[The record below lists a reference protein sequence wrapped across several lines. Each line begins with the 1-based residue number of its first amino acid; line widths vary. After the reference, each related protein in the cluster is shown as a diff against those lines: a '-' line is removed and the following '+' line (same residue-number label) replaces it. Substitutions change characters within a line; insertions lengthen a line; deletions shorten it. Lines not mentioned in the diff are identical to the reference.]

1 MNWKFKSIF
10 FIVIFGVLSGCLGE
24 ETTST
29 PQPLLTT
36 LPPETA
42 APHFPEAPRLTT
54 PPPTITSLATRTT
67 SSQTTIP
74 PPTTVPPTSIEE
86 ISVKVSVSHSA
97 FNPSSLTIKRGGI
110 VIWENLNTMD
120 HSPVSIDGRFGTCV
134 LKVAGDSCSIT
145 FSESGTYEYYN
156 KGHPSVK
163 GTIIVE

>member
-1 MNWKFKSIF
+1 MGAWNMNWKFKSIF

-24 ETTST
+24 ETPTT

-42 APHFPEAPRLTT
+42 APHFPEAPRPST
-54 PPPTITSLATRTT
+54 PPPDT
-67 SSQTTIP
+67 
-74 PPTTVPPTSIEE
+74 PTHSIEE
-86 ISVKVSVSHSA
+86 ISVKVMVSHSA
-97 FNPSSLTIKRGGI
+97 FNPSSVTIKRGGI
-110 VIWENLNTMD
+110 VIWENLNTME

-134 LKVAGDSCSIT
+134 LKAAGDSCSRT